1 MPSGDT
7 MNFWARLW
15 TSTKQLVQ
23 HPYTRQT
30 ALVIVLP
37 ALLFFGSQGI
47 VRWTHARGQ
56 QWTAALHAN
65 ATAPAKDAL
74 NLAVPMAD
82 QERTRLQAQFDQ
94 LHAREDHHL
103 LVMTDFYAW
112 YYMAIVMS
120 SMTAAVAAI
129 LLFLITRNGW
139 AATARE
145 TVITFL
151 IMTTA
156 AVFYRAFP
164 ATFEQE
170 KNIAENKRLYLDYVA
185 LQNEVRTYGV
195 TGEDTQGK
203 KQSPA
208 EFIHY
213 LDNHM
218 ARINNIALGLDPT
231 KVSTYNELQQI
242 EKK

>member
-1 MPSGDT
+1 
-7 MNFWARLW
+7 MNFLSRLW

-30 ALVIVLP
+30 VLVIVLP
-37 ALLFFGSQGI
+37 VLLFCGSQSI
-47 VRWTHARGQ
+47 VHWTHARGQ
-56 QWTAALHAN
+56 QWTAALHAS
-65 ATAPAKDAL
+65 ATGPAKDAL

-82 QERTRLQAQFDQ
+82 QERTRLEAQFDQ
-94 LHAREDHHL
+94 LRAREEHHL
-103 LVMTDFYAW
+103 VVMADFYAW

-145 TVITFL
+145 TVIAFL
-151 IMTTA
+151 ILTTA

-170 KNIAENKRLYLDYVA
+170 KNIAENKRLYLEYVA

-195 TGEDTQGK
+195 TGEDMQGK

-208 EFIHY
+208 QFIHY
-213 LDNHM
+213 LDSRM
-218 ARINNIALGLDPT
+218 ARANNIAVGLDPT

-242 EKK
+242 QKP